1 MFVVI
6 DCGSTNTR
14 LYLIKQQ
21 AVISKNEIPIGVNST
36 ATTGNNAALKEGIAA
51 GFEQLLAQESLTL
64 NDVRFAIASGMI
76 TSNLGLVEIPHLTAP
91 VNIDDLATFARQ
103 YRDPAIFPVDI
114 PVVFIPGIKNAP
126 GKSGWEGIASL
137 DLMRGE
143 ETQAIGVLSRYQ
155 PALPCTLI
163 ELGSTTKLIHI
174 DAQGRIAGSMTSLSG
189 QVYAAILKETFIGSS
204 VKSAEPQPD
213 VFSEQIVDAA
223 YRSVQQSGLLRTI
236 LLTRFIQF
244 SLDTQ
249 PAERKLFCEAAMAAD
264 DMKLFADAQ
273 QQGFD
278 LSGEV
283 MFVGNAQRCRIYQHM
298 MKNVLDLTRP
308 ATLITA
314 REDIDRL
321 VVEGAGYIAAR
332 VELGQLG

>member
-14 LYLIKQQ
+14 LYLIKDKT
-21 AVISKNEIPIGVNST
+21 VISKNEIPVGVNST
-36 ATTGNNAALKEGIAA
+36 AATGNNTALKEGIAA
-51 GFEQLLAQESLTL
+51 GFEQLLAQENLIL

-103 YRDPAIFPVDI
+103 YRDPTVFPVDI
-114 PVVFIPGIKNAP
+114 PVVFIPGIKNAA
-126 GKSGWEGIASL
+126 GKGGWEGIAAL

-143 ETQAIGVLSRYQ
+143 ETQAIGVLSRHQ
-155 PALPCTLI
+155 PTLPCTII

-174 DAQGRIAGSMTSLSG
+174 DAQGRLAGSMTSLSG

-204 VKSAEPQPD
+204 VKSTEPQPD
-213 VFSEQIVDAA
+213 CFSEHIADAA

-249 PAERKLFCEAAMAAD
+249 PAERKLFCEAAIAAD

-278 LSGEV
+278 LNGEV
-283 MFVGNAQRCRIYQHM
+283 IFVGNAQRCRIYQHM

-314 REDIDRL
+314 REEIDRL

-332 VELGQLG
+332 VELGQQG

>member
-1 MFVVI
+1 MVI
-6 DCGSTNTR
+6 NCGSTNTR
-14 LYLIKQQ
+14 LYLIKDQ
-21 AVISKNEIPIGVNST
+21 AVISKNEIPVGVNST
-36 ATTGNNAALKEGIAA
+36 AATGNNAALKEGIAA
-51 GFEQLLAQESLTL
+51 GFQQLLAQESLTL
-64 NDVRFAIASGMI
+64 NDVCFAIASGII

-103 YRDPAIFPVDI
+103 YRDPAIFPIDI
-114 PVVFIPGIKNAP
+114 PVVFIPGIKNAA
-126 GKSGWEGIASL
+126 GKGGWEGITSL
-137 DLMRGE
+137 DLMRG
-143 ETQAIGVLSRYQ
+143 AIGVLSRHK
-155 PALPCTLI
+155 PALPCTII

-174 DAQGRIAGSMTSLSG
+174 DAQGRLAGNMTSLSG
-189 QVYAAILKETFIGSS
+189 QVYAAVLKETFIGSS

-213 VFSEQIVDAA
+213 CFSEQIADAA

-249 PAERKLFCEAAMAAD
+249 PSERKLFCEAAMAAD

-278 LSGEV
+278 LNSE
-283 MFVGNAQRCRIYQHM
+283 MIFVGNAQRCHIYQHM
-298 MKNVLDLTRP
+298 MKNVLGLTRP
-308 ATLITA
+308 TTLITA
-314 REDIDRL
+314 RDEIDRL

-332 VELGQLG
+332 VELGPQG

>member
-14 LYLIKQQ
+14 LYLINNQ
-21 AVISKNEIPIGVNST
+21 AVISKNEIPVGVNST
-36 ATTGNNAALKEGIAA
+36 AATGNNAALKEGIAA
-51 GFEQLLAQESLTL
+51 GFQQLLAQESLTL
-64 NDVRFAIASGMI
+64 KDVRFAIASGMI

-126 GKSGWEGIASL
+126 GKGGWEGIASL

-143 ETQAIGVLSRYQ
+143 ETQAIGVLSRHK
-155 PALPCTLI
+155 PALPCTII

-174 DAQGRIAGSMTSLSG
+174 DAQGRLAGSMTSLSG
-189 QVYAAILKETFIGSS
+189 QVYAAVLKETFIGSS
-204 VKSAEPQPD
+204 VKSAEPQAD
-213 VFSEQIVDAA
+213 DFSEQIADAA

-264 DMKLFADAQ
+264 DMKLFSDAQ

-278 LSGEV
+278 LNGEV
-283 MFVGNAQRCRIYQHM
+283 IFVGNAQRCHIYQHM
-298 MKNVLDLTRP
+298 MKNVLGLTRP

-314 REDIDRL
+314 REEIDRL
-321 VVEGAGYIAAR
+321 VVDGAGYIAAR
-332 VELGQLG
+332 VELGQQG